1 MSPAKMIK
9 LTLNGTEIEAPEGRN
24 LVDVCKAQ
32 GIDIPHFCYHPGLKV
47 EGNCR
52 MCMIEVEG
60 VPKPQIACA
69 TPAREGMKVQT
80 HTPKLLEV
88 RKSVLEF
95 LLVNHPIDCP
105 ICDQAGE
112 CYLQNYYM
120 LHGKYVSRLEEDK
133 VEKRKVVDL
142 GPLVV
147 LDTERCVLCSRCVRF
162 CRDVAGNEELYI
174 RNRGDHAE
182 ITTFPGRVL
191 ENAYSGNVVDICPVG
206 ALTSK
211 DFRFKCRVWYLETTN
226 SICPGCSRGCNTYVE
241 HNANIIQRLRPREN
255 VEVNGWWMC
264 DAGRLGYHAVHE
276 ERLLGGW
283 VRGKG
288 ERGARD
294 AFAEFV
300 AVLRAAPPSEIG
312 FIASPDL
319 TTESLFALK
328 RFAALFPG
336 ARVAGGSLRAPW
348 IDDGI
353 LRKLDAHPNT
363 MGLQL
368 LGLGGGLPSLLA
380 APPRLLV
387 VFQEDLAA
395 EGDDAVRAALGR
407 VESLLV
413 IGTHSTPTVEMSR
426 AALPIPTYAEQTGTF
441 INFAGRLQ
449 RFEKAI
455 QPLGESG
462 TLPALLAELAQALGR
477 DIGWTADAVSPES
490 LWREIAEES
499 PAFQGIAFESIPANG
514 VALDVQG
521 AGDGAGAGA
530 ARGTSGGPSAR
541 DAEPIKGGGGGG
553 S

>member
-1 MSPAKMIK
+1 
-9 LTLNGTEIEAPEGRN
+9 
-24 LVDVCKAQ
+24 
-32 GIDIPHFCYHPGLKV
+32 
-47 EGNCR
+47 
-52 MCMIEVEG
+52 
-60 VPKPQIACA
+60 
-69 TPAREGMKVQT
+69 
-80 HTPKLLEV
+80 
-88 RKSVLEF
+88 
-95 LLVNHPIDCP
+95 
-105 ICDQAGE
+105 
-112 CYLQNYYM
+112 
-120 LHGKYVSRLEEDK
+120 
-133 VEKRKVVDL
+133 
-142 GPLVV
+142 
-147 LDTERCVLCSRCVRF
+147 VRF

-182 ITTFPGRVL
+182 ITTIPGRVL

-211 DFRFKCRVWYLETTN
+211 DFRFKCRVWYLETT
-226 SICPGCSRGCNTYVE
+226 SSVCPGCSRGCNTYVE

-255 VEVNGWWMC
+255 TEVNGWWMC

-276 ERLLGGW
+276 QRLLGGW

-300 AVLRAAPPSEIG
+300 AVLGAAPPGEIG
-312 FIASPDL
+312 FVASPDL
-319 TTESLFALK
+319 TTESLFAVK
-328 RFAALFPG
+328 RFTALFPG

-363 MGLQL
+363 MGLEL

-380 APPRLLV
+380 APPRVLV

-413 IGTHSTPTVEMSR
+413 VGTHRTPTVEMSR

-449 RFEKAI
+449 RFGKAI
-455 QPLGESG
+455 QPLGESRV
-462 TLPALLAELAQALGR
+462 LPALLAELAQALGR

-490 LWREIAEES
+490 LWRYIAEEGPS
-499 PAFQGIAFESIPANG
+499 FQGVDFEKIPAEG
-514 VALDVQG
+514 VALDVRG
-521 AGDGAGAGA
+521 AGEAAGAGAGA
-530 ARGTSGGPSAR
+530 TSGGTGGGPASR
-541 DAEPIKGGGGGG
+541 DAEPIKGGGGGNA
-553 S
+553 